1 MIGKTKSSAFKGHEQ
16 WWNNLQMTLKTYSD
30 TALYCVVIQAVIL
43 LFLSWL
49 LLPAEGF
56 SLGWRW
62 WVAKLVTPFGINPQ
76 FHLLGDVVGARHL
89 ISNASVSRIMTGINL
104 KLMTVFSLSF
114 LAWFAWPALM
124 GVWKKKAI
132 DLTAPEHIRGM
143 QLIPADQLRTELK
156 NKPGLLPIG
165 PVCLPKMYEP
175 EHVFIAGKTRVGKTV
190 AIMQMINSLRGGN
203 K

>member
-1 MIGKTKSSAFKGHEQ
+1 VFFP
-16 WWNNLQMTLKTYSD
+16 SD
-30 TALYCVVIQAVIL
+30 SF
-43 LFLSWL
+43 LFLLWL

-62 WVAKLVTPFGINPQ
+62 WLGKLVSPLGVNPQ
-76 FHLLGDVVGARHL
+76 FHIFGDVVSARHL
-89 ISNASVSRIMTGINL
+89 MGNTAVSRIMSGLNIKFATAF
-104 KLMTVFSLSF
+104 TLSF
-114 LAWFAWPALM
+114 FVWLAWPILM
-124 GVWKKKAI
+124 LKWKKMSV

-143 QLIPADQLRTELK
+143 QLITADQLRAELK

-165 PVCLPKMYEP
+165 PVFLPRMYEP

-190 AIMQMINSLRGGN
+190 AIMQMIDSLRAKGGN